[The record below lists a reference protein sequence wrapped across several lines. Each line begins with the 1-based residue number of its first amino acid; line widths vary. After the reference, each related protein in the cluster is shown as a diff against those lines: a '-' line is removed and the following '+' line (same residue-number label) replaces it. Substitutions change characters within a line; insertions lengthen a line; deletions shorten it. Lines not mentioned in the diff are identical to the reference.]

1 MNSTRSKNN
10 EIVARR
16 AELLAELFLQELEPE
31 FVAKSSADFG
41 YDFLVG
47 FRNPRDG
54 INNVAVEVKSTEQLA
69 GKRYPISRQLYDRW
83 AYSNIPVLLLIVDV
97 KENQYYYAWA
107 SPEVSRS
114 AGDSKTLRVDL
125 TEITDST
132 KAELL
137 ERLRS
142 QRAAEPC

>member
-1 MNSTRSKNN
+1 MNSTRSENN

-16 AELLAELFLQELEPE
+16 AELLAELFLQELKPE
-31 FVAKSSADFG
+31 FVARSSADLG

-54 INNVAVEVKSTEQLA
+54 INNVAVEVKSTEQPA
-69 GKRYPISRQLYDRW
+69 GKQYPISRRLYDRW
-83 AYSNIPVLLLIVDV
+83 AYSNIPVLLLIIDV
-97 KENQYYYAWA
+97 KENRYYYTWA
-107 SPEVSRS
+107 SPEVSSS
-114 AGDSKTLRVDL
+114 AGDSKTLRVEL

-137 ERLRS
+137 EKLRS
-142 QRAAEPC
+142 QWAAVSC

>member
-16 AELLAELFLQELEPE
+16 AELLAELFLQELKPE
-31 FVAKSSADFG
+31 FVARSSADFG

-54 INNVAVEVKSTEQLA
+54 INNVAVEVKSTEQPA
-69 GKRYPISRQLYDRW
+69 GKQYPISRRLYDQW
-83 AYSNIPVLLLIVDV
+83 AYSNIPVLLLIIDV
-97 KENQYYYAWA
+97 KENRYYYAWA
-107 SPEVSRS
+107 SPDVSS
-114 AGDSKTLRVDL
+114 GAGDSKTLRVEL

-137 ERLRS
+137 EKLRS
-142 QRAAEPC
+142 QWAGVPC

>member
-1 MNSTRSKNN
+1 MNSTRAKDN

-31 FVAKSSADFG
+31 FVARPSTDFG

-54 INNVAVEVKSTEQLA
+54 INNVAIEVKSTEQLA
-69 GKRYPISRQLYDRW
+69 GKQYPISRRLYDRW
-83 AYSNIPVLLLIVDV
+83 AHSNIPILLLIVNV
-97 KENQYYYAWA
+97 KENRYYYTWA

-137 ERLRS
+137 EKLRG
-142 QRAAEPC
+142 